1 MKTDDQVRILE
12 SEFSK
17 DPCWSK
23 QKMKRLSTLL
33 NLKESQIYKWNWD
46 RRQMQDRY
54 IQKRI
59 ENKDLPENLFKI
71 TKVTKDEQSEEY
83 GTDDAAES

>member
-1 MKTDDQVRILE
+1 
-12 SEFSK
+12 
-17 DPCWSK
+17 
-23 QKMKRLSTLL
+23 
-33 NLKESQIYKWNWD
+33 
-46 RRQMQDRY
+46 MQDRY